1 MYDKIV
7 NDIKEAMKTK
17 DKVKLSVLRMVKAS
31 CDKERIDNKKEMT
44 DEIVLDVLV
53 KQKKMLE
60 DSISSFEKAKRD
72 DLVLQSQKEKAILDE
87 YLPKP
92 LTNSQLEEMIE
103 EVFLEVAPQG
113 MKDMGKVM
121 ALLTPKIKGRIDMS
135 IASNLV
141 KEKLS

>member
-1 MYDKIV
+1 MYNKIV
-7 NDIKEAMKTK
+7 NDIKETMKTK

-121 ALLTPKIKGRIDMS
+121 ARLTPKIKGRIDMS